1 MARRSFKTW
10 AIVLLC
16 GGMPLITSVTCDS
29 YAGVVDFYRDDDAH
43 FFFDDVFY
51 VEDVYYYEECFILFC
66 F

>member
-10 AIVLLC
+10 AIALLC

-29 YAGVVDFYRDDDAH
+29 YAGVVDFYRDDAD
-43 FFFDDVFY
+43 FFFDDAFY